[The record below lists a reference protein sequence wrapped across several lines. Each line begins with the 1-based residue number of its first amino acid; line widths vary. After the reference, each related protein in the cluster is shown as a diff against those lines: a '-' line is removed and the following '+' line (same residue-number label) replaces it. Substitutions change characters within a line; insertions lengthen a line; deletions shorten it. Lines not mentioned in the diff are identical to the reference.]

1 MAGRSLHRLLSAA
14 VLPYVLLAIQ
24 VAPNSPCSS
33 VCVDSTTLDLSDP
46 NSSNTLASDIVC
58 EDADFTSTSEGKKWK
73 QCMTCLQSSTF
84 VQGSE
89 SDQYWFLYNL
99 RYNFDHCVFGPNG
112 TESGLTP
119 CAIDLAC
126 GSLKSALEY
135 GNLSTSS
142 PEFGYCDADGGSVT
156 GVYHDA
162 CHSCVSSSGTT
173 QYVANTLVAL
183 EAGCQQ
189 RPNVTNILG
198 LNSTVYST
206 AYIGIVDPA
215 SLVVDSSTASVQLSM
230 GAIAGIAVGAVV
242 VILIVAACVLIQR
255 HKRKKRAAIGTRP
268 RWGSM
273 PKTHKRKSS
282 FSFRCRHILSSPI
295 SPKFF
300 RDDLSPVEE
309 NKQFSSLDQ
318 IASSQVSG
326 ITGEEQSKRY
336 YLESK
341 SRPQRP
347 AYEPAWSPQ
356 YAPPSFQSFD
366 LPPEK
371 TEDPVQHAAPDTS
384 ERAYVESK
392 LKPKRPAYEPVWSPQ
407 FAPPSSQSFATPPGT
422 MEEPGQQIASK
433 PPLSINTA
441 PAPPEPAHQSPKQDT
456 FSVLKA
462 IHNPLPPRRS
472 TSRTPVDPHSSTSS
486 PGSRTNMTT
495 MSSQG
500 TGYPNFKSPDTSS
513 PLLKQKA
520 VWPSPRENPDGW
532 SRPPSPPGPSPSSF
546 RYGRKASASSM
557 RRKRESGSPVETRQI
572 QVSFP
577 APPPN

>member
-1 MAGRSLHRLLSAA
+1 
-14 VLPYVLLAIQ
+14 
-24 VAPNSPCSS
+24 
-33 VCVDSTTLDLSDP
+33 
-46 NSSNTLASDIVC
+46 
-58 EDADFTSTSEGKKWK
+58 
-73 QCMTCLQSSTF
+73 
-84 VQGSE
+84 
-89 SDQYWFLYNL
+89 
-99 RYNFDHCVFGPNG
+99 
-112 TESGLTP
+112 
-119 CAIDLAC
+119 
-126 GSLKSALEY
+126 
-135 GNLSTSS
+135 
-142 PEFGYCDADGGSVT
+142 
-156 GVYHDA
+156 
-162 CHSCVSSSGTT
+162 
-173 QYVANTLVAL
+173 
-183 EAGCQQ
+183 
-189 RPNVTNILG
+189 
-198 LNSTVYST
+198 
-206 AYIGIVDPA
+206 
-215 SLVVDSSTASVQLSM
+215 M

-242 VILIVAACVLIQR
+242 FILIVAACVLIQR
-255 HKRKKRAAIGTRP
+255 HKRRKRAAIGARP

-336 YLESK
+336 HIESK
-341 SRPQRP
+341 SKPRRP

-366 LPPEK
+366 PPPEK

-392 LKPKRPAYEPVWSPQ
+392 PKPKRPAYEPVWSPQ
-407 FAPPSSQSFATPPGT
+407 FAPPSSQSFAPPPGD
-422 MEEPGQQIASK
+422 MEEPGQKIASK

-441 PAPPEPAHQSPKQDT
+441 PAPPEPAHRSPKQDT

-520 VWPSPRENPDGW
+520 VWPSPRENSDGW
-532 SRPPSPPGPSPSSF
+532 SRPPSPPGPPQSSF

-572 QVSFP
+572 QVSFS